1 MQIASGFNLEPQL
14 MPRLVNL
21 LSLKRQPIST
31 SIAGHDKHCSAS
43 NRSQTGAAARF
54 ADQNVRHFDVAP
66 RGIGKNRHEIPRCTR
81 TGKGTKGFFS
91 N

>member
-54 ADQNVRHFDVAP
+54 AD
-66 RGIGKNRHEIPRCTR
+66 
-81 TGKGTKGFFS
+81 
-91 N
+91 